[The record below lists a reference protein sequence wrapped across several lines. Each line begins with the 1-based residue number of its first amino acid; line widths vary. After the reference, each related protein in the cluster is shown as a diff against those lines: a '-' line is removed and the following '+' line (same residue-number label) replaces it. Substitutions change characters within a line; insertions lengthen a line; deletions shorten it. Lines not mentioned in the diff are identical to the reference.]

1 MSSSGKVYFIGFG
14 PGDPELLTLKGR
26 KILEKADLIIYPGSL
41 IEERCLSDFKG
52 EKVNSYGKNLEEIVE
67 LIVSAVRA
75 GKTVAR
81 VQSGDPSIFG
91 AIGEQIREL
100 ERRNVGCEVIPG
112 VSSVSASSASLKIE
126 LTTPEIEGI
135 AIVRPAGRTLKR
147 DHLEELAKLPLTIV
161 VLLGTERIEYVASKV
176 SNVRGKD
183 EPCAIVYHASRED
196 ESVLISTLGRVT
208 GDVRNT
214 GIKRTATIIIGK
226 AVRGYEERSHLYGA
240 EKVR

>member
-1 MSSSGKVYFIGFG
+1 MSTGKVYFIGFG
-14 PGDPELLTLKGR
+14 PGDPDLLTLKGH
-26 KILEKADLIIYPGSL
+26 KILRNADLIIYPGSL
-41 IEERCLSDFKG
+41 IEENRLSDFKG
-52 EKVNSYGKNLEEIVE
+52 EKISSYGKTLEEIVE
-67 LIVSAVRA
+67 LIVDAVKA

-100 ERRNVGCEVIPG
+100 KSKNVECEVIPG

-147 DHLEELAKLPLTIV
+147 DHLEELARLPITIV
-161 VLLGTERIEYVASKV
+161 VLLGIERIEHVASKV
-176 SNVRGKD
+176 SNVRGED
-183 EPCAIVYHASRED
+183 EPCAVVYHASRED
-196 ESVLISTLGRVT
+196 ERVLLSTLGRVT
-208 GDVRNT
+208 EEVRNA

-226 AVRGYEERSHLYGA
+226 AVRGYEGRSHLYG
-240 EKVR
+240 VGGR